1 MRSISVGSMSQ
12 RDYKIS
18 LLQENLE
25 LGNLDKDSLFE
36 SLNEIT
42 TLQYRYFG
50 HFDIINFSTP
60 ATIEERLKIERL
72 KSLVQSF
79 SVLEKSISFVDGIVA
94 ALSSGS
100 INRHLLSAYHATI
113 NNDISIRDKIIV
125 SGKNEI
131 LESYGFQLSDL

>member
-1 MRSISVGSMSQ
+1 MNNDFLKRVILE

-18 LLQENLE
+18 LLRENLE
-25 LGNLDKDSLFE
+25 LGNLDKEILFE

-50 HFDIINFSTP
+50 HFDIINFP
-60 ATIEERLKIERL
+60 ATATVEERL
-72 KSLVQSF
+72 KSLMQSF
-79 SVLEKSISFVDGIVA
+79 VVLEKSISFIDGIVA

-100 INRHLLSAYHATI
+100 MNRHLLSAYHATR
-113 NNDISIRDKIIV
+113 NNEISVRDKILV

-131 LESYGFQLSDL
+131 LESYGFQLPNL